1 MSVHRWPTLSA
12 ALFAVVVHTILLG
25 VAASLRVSRPRE
37 PHALVTITLMQQAA
51 PLPVAEGIGETS
63 RIAPIPLPP
72 PSQPVSKL
80 PQRKRSPAL
89 KPLVTK
95 APSPAAKLA
104 RVIQPPA
111 PPEEVRPQE
120 DDPRLAAIL
129 PTVPPQKSEESARSF
144 FDESS
149 PGSDLGTIEAP
160 RNGAPVSVGKGAG
173 ASDGKV
179 AMGSGESA
187 LAQPHYGVNPKPVYP
202 LLARRMGAQGVVLL
216 RVRVQQHG
224 SVAAIELVRSS
235 GFALLDEAATRTVRD
250 SWRFIPARL
259 DGVAVES
266 WVEIPIQFVLAQ
278 S

>member
-1 MSVHRWPTLSA
+1 MSVHRWPTLNA

-72 PSQPVSKL
+72 PNPPLSKP
-80 PQRKRSPAL
+80 PQRKRSAAP
-89 KPLVTK
+89 KPLVTRT
-95 APSPAAKLA
+95 PSPAAKLA
-104 RVIQPPA
+104 RAQQPPS
-111 PPEEVRPQE
+111 PPEEVRPPE

-129 PTVPPQKSEESARSF
+129 PTVPPQKSEESAQSF

-149 PGSDLGTIEAP
+149 SGRDLGTVEAQ
-160 RNGAPVSVGKGAG
+160 RNSAPVSVGKGAG
-173 ASDGKV
+173 ASDGKE
-179 AMGSGESA
+179 ARGSGTSA
-187 LAQPHYGVNPKPVYP
+187 LAQPHYGMNPKPVYP

-216 RVRVQQHG
+216 RVRVQQDG
-224 SVAAIELVRSS
+224 SVAAVELVRSS
-235 GFALLDEAATRTVRD
+235 GSALLDEAATRTVRD

-259 DGVAVES
+259 DGVAIES
-266 WVEIPIQFVLAQ
+266 WVEIPIKFVLAA